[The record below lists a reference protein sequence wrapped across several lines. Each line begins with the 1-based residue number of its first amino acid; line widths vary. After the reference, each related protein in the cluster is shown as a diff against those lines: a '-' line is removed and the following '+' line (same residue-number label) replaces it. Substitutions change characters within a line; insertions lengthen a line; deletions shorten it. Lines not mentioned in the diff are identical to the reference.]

1 MKAPVVALI
10 IVMGLVLVVGLIVWL
25 VCLVENTKRK
35 NRQNRWNE
43 EEKLKDLDNR
53 RKKEGLC

>member
-1 MKAPVVALI
+1 MKAPIIALL
-10 IVMGLVLVVGLIVWL
+10 IVMGLVLIVGLIVWL

-43 EEKLKDLDNR
+43 EEKLKDLDYR
-53 RKKEGLC
+53 RKKDGLC

>member
-1 MKAPVVALI
+1 MKAPVIALI

-25 VCLVENTKRK
+25 VCLVENAKRK

-43 EEKLKDLDNR
+43 EEKLKDLDYR

>member
-1 MKAPVVALI
+1 MKAPVVALLV
-10 IVMGLVLVVGLIVWL
+10 VMGLVLVVGLIVWL
-25 VCLVENTKRK
+25 VCLVENAKRK

-43 EEKLKDLDNR
+43 EEKLKDLDYR

>member
-1 MKAPVVALI
+1 MKAPVVALL

-25 VCLVENTKRK
+25 VCLVENAKRK

-43 EEKLKDLDNR
+43 EEKLKDLDYR